1 MYNEPSTRSCATKA
15 VECGN
20 AGCGTRKH
28 ELLSHATRCVGSSD
42 CLLKISSF
50 LILFFSIFNIQISI

>member
-20 AGCGTRKH
+20 TGCGTRKH